1 MTPVVQYFKCT
12 KKCTKVFTLKWSGKD
27 FILIISSN
35 YWKFWLTTSKEI
47 EKLKEIGRKSFQN
60 WYIKIIWFFIVKYF
74 GEYWKN
80 FFLASHDHQR
90 IQSFCHKFE
99 KSSVNSNFFLMFPTL
114 IATPNRNRMHS
125 LSFPIR
131 GGESLNCVKC

>member
-1 MTPVVQYFKCT
+1 MDSFIAGKLDIIVNGEDEECSWSMTPVVQYFKCT
-12 KKCTKVFTLKWSGKD
+12 KSAQKFLRLKSGKD

-90 IQSFCHKFE
+90 IQSFCHNFE
-99 KSSVNSNFFLMFPTL
+99 KVL
-114 IATPNRNRMHS
+114 
-125 LSFPIR
+125 
-131 GGESLNCVKC
+131 